1 MSASL
6 RVCSF
11 ESRKA
16 AEMRSLIERN
26 GAVATVAES
35 MREIPLGITPE
46 IREFLTQLQSGQ
58 LDVMIFL
65 TGVGAEA
72 LATAIESE
80 IPRDKFF
87 TLLEKCRI
95 VVRGPKPTAVL
106 KKWGVRI
113 DARAAEPNTWRELV
127 PEILSVL
134 DTESDLTGKRIAVQ
148 EYGTPSTELY
158 DDLTAR
164 GASLLTVPVYK
175 WALPEDVT
183 ALEQAIRDT
192 ISGCFDLILITTAQ
206 QLVHTLQIAESIGL
220 RDKWLAAA
228 RKCFLA
234 SIGPTASERLRE
246 FELPVDFEPSHP
258 HMGHLVRES
267 LAAAPE
273 LLPVCQSR

>member
-1 MSASL
+1 MSAPL

-16 AEMRSLIERN
+16 AEMRSLIERH

-46 IREFLTQLQSGQ
+46 IRQFLTLLQSGQ
-58 LDVMIFL
+58 IDMMVFL
-65 TGVGAEA
+65 TGVGADA
-72 LATAIESE
+72 LASAVESE
-80 IPRDKFF
+80 VPREEFF

-95 VVRGPKPTAVL
+95 VVRGPKPSAAL

-127 PEILSVL
+127 PAVL
-134 DTESDLTGKRIAVQ
+134 TAADSDSDLAGKRIAVQ
-148 EYGTPSTELY
+148 EYGSPSLELY
-158 DDLTAR
+158 QALTDR
-164 GASLLTVPVYK
+164 GASVLAVPVYM
-175 WALPEDVT
+175 WALPEDTT

-192 ISGCFDLILITTAQ
+192 ISGRFDLILITTAQ
-206 QLVHTLQIAESIGL
+206 QLVHTLQVAESIGL
-220 RDKWLAAA
+220 RDEWLTAA
-228 RKCFLA
+228 RRCFIA

-246 FELPVDFEPSHP
+246 IGLPVDVEPSHP

-267 LAAAPE
+267 LAAASE
-273 LLPVCQSR
+273 LLPACQSR

>member
-1 MSASL
+1 MSGPI

-46 IREFLTQLQSGQ
+46 IREFLTQLQNGQ
-58 LDVMIFL
+58 LDVIVFL

-72 LATAIESE
+72 LALAVESE
-80 IPRDKFF
+80 VSREQFF
-87 TLLEKCRI
+87 ALLEKCRI
-95 VVRGPKPTAVL
+95 IVRGPKPTVTL

-113 DARAAEPNTWRELV
+113 DARAAEPNTWREIV
-127 PEILSVL
+127 PEILAQF
-134 DTESDLTGKRIAVQ
+134 ESESELTGKRVAVQ
-148 EYGTPSTELY
+148 EYGSPSRELY
-158 DDLTAR
+158 DDLAAR
-164 GASLLTVPVYK
+164 GAAVLAVPVYK
-175 WALPEDVT
+175 WALPEDTT

-192 ISGCFDLILITTAQ
+192 ISGRFDVILITTAQ
-206 QLVHTLQIAESIGL
+206 QLVHTLQIAESIGV
-220 RDKWLAAA
+220 RDEWLAAA
-228 RKCFLA
+228 RRCLVA

-246 FELPVDFEPSHP
+246 FGLPVDFEPSHP

-267 LAAAPE
+267 LAAAPK

>member
-1 MSASL
+1 MPGPL

-16 AEMRSLIERN
+16 SEMRSLLERN

-35 MREIPLGITPE
+35 MREIPLGVTPE
-46 IREFLTQLQSGQ
+46 IREFLTQLQNGQ
-58 LDVMIFL
+58 LDVVVFL

-72 LATAIESE
+72 LASAIEME
-80 IPRDKFF
+80 IPRDEFYG
-87 TLLEKCRI
+87 LLERCRI

-106 KKWGVRI
+106 RKWGVRI

-127 PEILSVL
+127 PEILGVL
-134 DTESDLTGKRIAVQ
+134 DTESELTGKRIAVQ
-148 EYGTPSTELY
+148 EYGSPSRELY
-158 DDLTAR
+158 EDLTAR
-164 GASLLTVPVYK
+164 GASLLAVPVYK
-175 WALPEDVT
+175 WALPEDAT

-192 ISGCFDLILITTAQ
+192 ISGSFDLILITTAQ

-220 RDKWLAAA
+220 RDEWLVAA
-228 RKCFLA
+228 RKCLVA

-246 FELPVDFEPSHP
+246 FGLPVDFEPSHP

-273 LLPVCQSR
+273 LLSACQSR